1 MRCAVTHFPAV
12 VVAAAAGGGRSVL
25 ASLARPQ
32 GPTGP
37 PRHPHRHERTRDVC
51 TSFTL
56 FKASKVPPW
65 EPPMVIGNYGG
76 NREVENCERQ
86 FSTVKSIKGPENVRC
101 PWPGESDFEAL
112 DA

>member
-1 MRCAVTHFPAV
+1 MRLSRARKGPL
-12 VVAAAAGGGRSVL
+12 GRHATRIGMSV
-25 ASLARPQ
+25 
-32 GPTGP
+32 
-37 PRHPHRHERTRDVC
+37 RTREVR

-76 NREVENCERQ
+76 NREVDNCERQ